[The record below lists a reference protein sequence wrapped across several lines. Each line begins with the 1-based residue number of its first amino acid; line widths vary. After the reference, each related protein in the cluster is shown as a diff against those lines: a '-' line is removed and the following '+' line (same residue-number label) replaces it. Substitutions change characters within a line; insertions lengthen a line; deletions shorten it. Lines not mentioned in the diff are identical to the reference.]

1 MSDINKALSGISHAV
16 QDWAAIDRDDNG
28 RLVLEVLAERWHPKG
43 GNARI
48 LEVGTCRCIGA
59 SILAQ
64 FGTVYTVDALQY
76 DGTQAVLKA
85 FGADDKV
92 VRIAGPQAQA
102 RALVAGMRF
111 DFAFL
116 DAWHDYQ
123 PVLDDFAFLQT
134 VTSRIIFHDYQPLFE
149 GAMKAMDEIKSN
161 VGGEWHYAGKFAAWD
176 GTANGN

>member
-1 MSDINKALSGISHAV
+1 MGAIEKALRGISHAV
-16 QDWAAIDRDDNG
+16 QDWAAIDKDENG

-43 GNARI
+43 GNATI

-92 VRIAGPQAQA
+92 VRIAGPQDKA
-102 RALVAGMRF
+102 RALVAGMCF

-116 DAWHDYQ
+116 DAWHAYQ
-123 PVLDDFAFLQT
+123 PVLDDFAFLRT
-134 VTSRIIFHDYQPLFE
+134 VTSRIIFHDYQPRFE

-161 VGGEWHYAGKFAAWD
+161 VGGDWHYASKFAVWD
-176 GTANGN
+176 GTNGN